1 MLDSGEPMKIELL
14 LSLSSTVLHRA
25 VTAIM
30 LTFAEKCQEVTP
42 IQSLLMQPNLFPE
55 QRHLNPE
62 PMVMPS
68 VEAQS
73 TRSRLQRMVGSVLL
87 TCSVLLS
94 LSACAAGKASAPQE
108 EEFSYAWL
116 KGYAH
121 TLATESYVSHKG
133 ELPKSL
139 QGMSWDDY
147 QQFHFKKKAA
157 LWHEDDSEFR
167 AELFHLGLY
176 FDTPVHIYQL
186 ENGKAKL
193 IEYSPSM
200 FDYGKSKVKGSQLPK
215 DLGFAGFRMQ
225 FNTDWQRDVVAFL
238 GASYFRAV
246 GQEMQYGLSARGL
259 AVDTALPKPE
269 EFPMFTRFWLEKP
282 QPGSNIATVY
292 ALLDSPSVTGAYRF
306 DIEPGERLK
315 MKVDAAIYPRK
326 AIERLGVAPLTS
338 MFMVGEND
346 RRTGYDWRQE
356 IHDSDGLAMHTGN
369 GEWIWRP
376 LGNPSNLRFNAYSDE
391 NPKGFG
397 LMQRDRNFDHYQD
410 DGVFY
415 EKRPSL
421 WIEPTGNWGKGSVQ
435 LVEIPTLDETF
446 DNIVAFWNPAEPIQ
460 PGQELLYSYNMYW
473 GGTPPVQSPRA
484 RVVDT
489 FTGIGG
495 VVGQKRKYYSKRF
508 VIDFAGGSLPMLGK
522 DTQVKAVI
530 STSQGRVEIDSA
542 RPQHAINGYRAMF
555 DLVPPEDSVEP
566 INLRVYLEVDGQPLS
581 ETWMYQWTPPPM
593 NERELHNAGHLQ

>member
-1 MLDSGEPMKIELL
+1 
-14 LSLSSTVLHRA
+14 
-25 VTAIM
+25 
-30 LTFAEKCQEVTP
+30 
-42 IQSLLMQPNLFPE
+42 MQPNLFPE
-55 QRHLNPE
+55 QRNVYQQS
-62 PMVMPS
+62 MVTVPS
-68 VEAQS
+68 IEAQS
-73 TRSRLQRMVGSVLL
+73 SSRRGRLQRMVGSVLL

-94 LSACAAGKASAPQE
+94 LSACAAGKQASPQE
-108 EEFSYAWL
+108 GEEFSYAWL
-116 KGYAH
+116 KGYAR
-121 TLATESYVSHKG
+121 TMAAQPYESHKG

-157 LWHEDDSEFR
+157 LWRDQDSEFR

-176 FDTPVHIYQL
+176 FDTPIHIYEL
-186 ENGKAKL
+186 NEGKAKL
-193 IEYSPSM
+193 IDYSPSM

-225 FNTDWQRDVVAFL
+225 FNTDWERDVVAFL

-246 GQEMQYGLSARGL
+246 GHEMQYGLSARGL

-269 EFPMFTRFWLEKP
+269 EFPMFTDFWLEKP
-282 QPGSNIATVY
+282 KPGSNITTVY

-315 MKVDAAIYPRK
+315 MKVDVAVYPRK

-346 RRTGYDWRQE
+346 RRTGYDWRPE
-356 IHDSDGLAMHTGN
+356 IHDTDGLAMHTGN

-376 LGNPSNLRFNAYSDE
+376 LGNPENLRFNAYSDE

-397 LMQRDRNFDHYQD
+397 LLQRDRNFDHYQD

-415 EKRPSL
+415 DKRPSL
-421 WIEPTGNWGKGSVQ
+421 WIEPTSSWGKGSVQ

-446 DNIVAFWNPAEPIQ
+446 DNIVAFWNPAEPIV

-473 GGTPPVQSPRA
+473 GGIPPVQSPRA

-508 VIDFAGGSLPMLGK
+508 VVDFAGGTLPMIGK

-530 STSQGRVEIDSA
+530 TASDGKVEIESA
-542 RPQHAINGYRAMF
+542 RPLASINGYRAMF
-555 DLVPPEDSVEP
+555 DVVPPGDGNEP

-581 ETWMYQWTPPPM
+581 ETWMYQWNPPAKDD
-593 NERELHNAGHLQ
+593 RELHNAGHLQ

>member
-1 MLDSGEPMKIELL
+1 
-14 LSLSSTVLHRA
+14 
-25 VTAIM
+25 
-30 LTFAEKCQEVTP
+30 
-42 IQSLLMQPNLFPE
+42 
-55 QRHLNPE
+55 
-62 PMVMPS
+62 
-68 VEAQS
+68 
-73 TRSRLQRMVGSVLL
+73 MVGSVLL

-108 EEFSYAWL
+108 GEEFSYAWL
-116 KGYAH
+116 KGHAR
-121 TLATESYVSHKG
+121 TLAAESYVSHKG

-157 LWHEDDSEFR
+157 MWRDQDSEFR

-176 FDTPVHIYQL
+176 FDTPVHIYEL
-186 ENGKAKL
+186 DESKAKL

-269 EFPMFTRFWLEKP
+269 EFPMFTHFWLEKP
-282 QPGSNIATVY
+282 KPGSNIATVY

-338 MFMVGEND
+338 MYMVGEND

-356 IHDSDGLAMHTGN
+356 IHDSDGLAMHTGS

-376 LGNPSNLRFNAYSDE
+376 LANPENLRFNAYSDE
-391 NPKGFG
+391 NPRGFG

-421 WIEPTGNWGKGSVQ
+421 WIEPTGSWGKGSVQ

-446 DNIVAFWNPAEPIQ
+446 DNIVAFWNPAEPIL

-473 GGTPPVQSPRA
+473 GGIPPVQSPRA

-489 FTGIGG
+489 FTGLGG

-508 VIDFAGGSLPMLGK
+508 VIDFAGGTLPMLGK

-530 STSQGRVEIDSA
+530 STSQGRVEIESA
-542 RPQHAINGYRAMF
+542 RPLASINGYRAMF
-555 DLVPPEDSVEP
+555 DVVPPEDSVEP

-581 ETWMYQWTPPPM
+581 ETWMYQWNPPAKDD
-593 NERELHNAGHLQ
+593 RELYNAGHLQ